1 MIRLLYAVLASLPSV
16 DASNF
21 WQYLY
26 EGDFIGLFHALMVST
41 FQSTTIVVAVLYMLF
56 FVPLYIRTKS
66 LMLICILW
74 ILLGGFIITA
84 MPEVAAFAVL
94 FSAFGVAGLVYR
106 LFRPSSSY

>member
-1 MIRLLYAVLASLPSV
+1 MIKLLSTVLASLPSV

-26 EGDFIGLFHALMVST
+26 EGNFIGLFNALMVSV
-41 FQSTTIVVAVLYMLF
+41 FQSTTIVVAILYMLF

-74 ILLGGFIITA
+74 ILLGGFAIAA
-84 MPEVAAFAVL
+84 MPEVAGFAVL
-94 FSAFGVAGLVYR
+94 FSAFGVAGLVYQ
-106 LFRPSSSY
+106 LFRPSN